1 MVLFFLHIVGSIL
14 FQKIKA
20 ISSNEID
27 KKRETTQSDILITR
41 LSNDH
46 RDSFIDYTRVLTYSQ
61 AMF

>member
-1 MVLFFLHIVGSIL
+1 MVLFSLHIVGSKL

-27 KKRETTQSDILITR
+27 KKRETTQSDILISR

-46 RDSFIDYTRVLTYSQ
+46 RDY
-61 AMF
+61 

>member
-1 MVLFFLHIVGSIL
+1 MIVLLFLHTVGSML

-20 ISSNEID
+20 ISCNEID

-46 RDSFIDYTRVLTYSQ
+46 RD
-61 AMF
+61 

>member
-27 KKRETTQSDILITR
+27 KKRETTQSDILISR
-41 LSNDH
+41 LSNDESK
-46 RDSFIDYTRVLTYSQ
+46 SFIDYTGVLTYSQ